1 MDDDQQ
7 FCLRWNNHQSTLI
20 SVFDTLLENETLV
33 DCTLAAE
40 GKFLK
45 AHKVVLSACSPYFAT
60 LLQEQYDK
68 HPIFILKDV
77 KYQELRAMMDYMYRG
92 EVNIS
97 QDQLA
102 ALLKAAES
110 LQIKGLSDNRSGG
123 NSGASGNTAAAAQA
137 AAQQAT
143 KSDAHHR
150 VKLSGTY
157 TLEQTKRSR
166 GAMDV
171 SGDVSGSRE
180 GSSSPSRRRRKVRR
194 RSMENDVHDNSNS
207 SVLQSVAAASNQ
219 SILQQTSASLAASAL
234 VSTQLASGSSV
245 GAAAAATN
253 ASGSSS
259 IQVSTQP
266 LTSSSSNVTKKTES
280 AKLTSTAAQ
289 GAQQQQ
295 QQQQTTT
302 SDAINTDNV
311 QQQQQQQQ
319 NESTQ
324 GEADEMDVAS
334 GGAGVAS
341 GAVAVHPGVV
351 KQLATLDKSNHKQKI
366 KDNSITTTA
375 TTEMVIEPKA
385 EYDEDA
391 HDENVEDL
399 TLDEEDMTM
408 EELDQAAGTSQGGD
422 GSSQAYATWQHD
434 RSQDELGL
442 MAAQDAQQRD
452 PQDGYWTILETV
464 PYSIANATTSH
475 NQTLSTA
482 QSLSSGN
489 ATSLLSGATVVVELP
504 PDDLGNPVG
513 NIQYTIPALTKN
525 ATTNTNTTSLL
536 HKPQATTI
544 QIVKQQHTQQQQ
556 QHHQQQQQHH
566 QQHQHQRQQISLQ
579 QCLDV
584 RQQTRQEYIKI
595 DTSRL
600 EDKMLLR
607 DVMQYGATSISM
619 APSNANDVVTTT
631 HVVTAH
637 ESELLL
643 TDADEAERELELAVI
658 KNDQHEDLL
667 ADDDD
672 EEDYVVDKLPCVEE
686 QQQQQQQQQHQQ
698 EKLYVNGLSGVHT
711 TMSLQQV
718 NDLAIDDAKYA
729 CNVCGKTYKIK
740 GSLKR
745 HKNYECGVEPTLK
758 CPHCPHKCKY
768 KSDLRKHMNQKH
780 SESGDALLLS
790 N

>member
-452 PQDGYWTILETV
+452 PQAAIGGSSSSSSKRITRRK
-464 PYSIANATTSH
+464 ANANSSSSSSTTNIQSQSASASASTRNKSRRKRKLGSTKLISSRRNAALDAVPSASAATTTSAVAAPYVCETCGRRYQVLGTLTRH
-475 NQTLSTA
+475 MRKECNQPKKYVCRMCGRGFHYNFKL
-482 QSLSSGN
+482 QDHYYY
-489 ATSLLSGATVVVELP
+489 V
-504 PDDLGNPVG
+504 
-513 NIQYTIPALTKN
+513 
-525 ATTNTNTTSLL
+525 
-536 HKPQATTI
+536 HKG
-544 QIVKQQHTQQQQ
+544 
-556 QHHQQQQQHH
+556 
-566 QQHQHQRQQISLQ
+566 
-579 QCLDV
+579 
-584 RQQTRQEYIKI
+584 
-595 DTSRL
+595 
-600 EDKMLLR
+600 MLKK
-607 DVMQYGATSISM
+607 
-619 APSNANDVVTTT
+619 
-631 HVVTAH
+631 
-637 ESELLL
+637 E
-643 TDADEAERELELAVI
+643 
-658 KNDQHEDLL
+658 
-667 ADDDD
+667 
-672 EEDYVVDKLPCVEE
+672 
-686 QQQQQQQQQHQQ
+686 
-698 EKLYVNGLSGVHT
+698 
-711 TMSLQQV
+711 
-718 NDLAIDDAKYA
+718 
-729 CNVCGKTYKIK
+729 
-740 GSLKR
+740 
-745 HKNYECGVEPTLK
+745 
-758 CPHCPHKCKY
+758 
-768 KSDLRKHMNQKH
+768 
-780 SESGDALLLS
+780 
-790 N
+790 

>member
-110 LQIKGLSDNRSGG
+110 LQIKGLSDNRTG
-123 NSGASGNTAAAAQA
+123 NAATAP
-137 AAQQAT
+137 
-143 KSDAHHR
+143 KPESHHR
-150 VKLSGTY
+150 GKLGGAY
-157 TLEQTKRSR
+157 TLEQTKRAR
-166 GAMDV
+166 MATGAMDAQ
-171 SGDVSGSRE
+171 DVSGSRE

-194 RSMENDVHDNSNS
+194 RSIENDAHDNSNS
-207 SVLQSVAAASNQ
+207 SVLQAAVVSNQ
-219 SILQQTSASLAASAL
+219 SILQQTNTGLAASAM
-234 VSTQLASGSSV
+234 VATQMPASSSASNV
-245 GAAAAATN
+245 AAA
-253 ASGSSS
+253 S
-259 IQVSTQP
+259 QVTTQP
-266 LTSSSSNVTKKTES
+266 SSLTSTNVTKKTES

-289 GAQQQQ
+289 GAAATAAGGVNAGQQQQ
-295 QQQQTTT
+295 QT

-311 QQQQQQQQ
+311 Q
-319 NESTQ
+319 TGGAQ
-324 GEADEMDVAS
+324 GAHVGAGGDVEDMDVVAA
-334 GGAGVAS
+334 GGA
-341 GAVAVHPGVV
+341 AVHTGVVV
-351 KQLATLDKSNHKQKI
+351 KQLSATIEKSNHKQKN
-366 KDNSITTTA
+366 KDSSVSSA
-375 TTEMVIEPKA
+375 GSELVIEPKA

-408 EELDQAAGTSQGGD
+408 EELDQTAGTSQGGE
-422 GSSQAYATWQHD
+422 GSSQAYTTWQHD

-452 PQDGYWTILETV
+452 PQDSYWTILETV
-464 PYSIANATTSH
+464 PYSIANATH
-475 NQTLSTA
+475 AQNQTLHATQLQTHA
-482 QSLSSGN
+482 AGQQHLSNDN
-489 ATSLLSGATVVVELP
+489 ATNLITSATVVVELP

-525 ATTNTNTTSLL
+525 ATTNTNTSSL

-544 QIVKQQHTQQQQ
+544 QIVKQQHQSS
-556 QHHQQQQQHH
+556 
-566 QQHQHQRQQISLQ
+566 QRQMALQ
-579 QCLDV
+579 HCIDTQSIV
-584 RQQTRQEYIKI
+584 RQAPQQASQRQEYIKI

-607 DVMQYGATSISM
+607 DVMQYGSTSITVT
-619 APSNANDVVTTT
+619 PSSHPSSDVIPTT
-631 HVVTAH
+631 VVAH

-643 TDADEAERELELAVI
+643 TNADDAERELELAAM
-658 KNDQHEDLL
+658 KSDQNEGLL
-667 ADDDD
+667 DEIDDDD
-672 EEDYVVDKLPCVEE
+672 DYVDKLPSDVT
-686 QQQQQQQQQHQQ
+686 QQQQ
-698 EKLYVNGLSGVHT
+698 KIYVNGLT
-711 TMSLQQV
+711 DLSLTSHGLQDI
-718 NDLAIDDAKYA
+718 NDLAGDDAKFV
-729 CNVCGKTYKIK
+729 CNCGKSYKIK

-768 KSDLRKHMNQKH
+768 KSDLRKHINQKH
-780 SESGDALLLS
+780 T
-790 N
+790 